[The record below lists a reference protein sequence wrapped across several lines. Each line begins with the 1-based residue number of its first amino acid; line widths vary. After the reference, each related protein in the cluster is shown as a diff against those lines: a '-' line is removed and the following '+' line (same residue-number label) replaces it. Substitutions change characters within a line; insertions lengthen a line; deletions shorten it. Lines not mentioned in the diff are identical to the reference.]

1 MYEERIAEEK
11 AQEQKYRA
19 AAIWG
24 LVAFVVL
31 IVLIILGFMFGLP
44 IYNMWAADKAG
55 RAELAKA
62 EYSKQVQI
70 QEAKSNL
77 EAEKLNA
84 EAEVERA
91 KGAAKSRQTEG
102 LGMTP
107 EQYVQYL
114 WVKKLSLSKSQTIY
128 LPTEN
133 GLPVLNKE
141 VGK

>member
-1 MYEERIAEEK
+1 MDYRVEEAEFK
-11 AQEQKYRA
+11 AKA
-19 AAIWG
+19 VKWSVLGVVFVCAI
-24 LVAFVVL
+24 VPV
-31 IVLIILGFMFGLP
+31 FMFGIP
-44 IYNMWAADKAG
+44 VYNMWAADKAG
-55 RAELAKA
+55 KAELAKA

-91 KGAAKSRQTEG
+91 KGAAKARQTEG